1 MYFSGVHIV
10 LFIPCISYVSR
21 MFYISTIFNV
31 YCIFIHFVCLIY
43 FNIFCFI
50 YLFRTVCSRSWVLRV
65 IIGQWKTCAHAIR
78 WTLCSDCVRF
88 DALVCTRSRYENT
101 IVRKDF
107 LPIGYRI
114 GGCRFLITLL
124 GSTEGGGDVI
134 DIGCWNLIDLFSQ
147 NL

>member
-1 MYFSGVHIV
+1 MFTLFCLFPVYLMYHVCFIYLLYLTYIAFLYIFYV
-10 LFIPCISYVSR
+10 L
-21 MFYISTIFNV
+21 YIS
-31 YCIFIHFVCLIY
+31 IY
-43 FNIFCFI
+43 FI
-50 YLFRTVCSRSWVLRV
+50 YLFRTMCSRSWVLRV

-107 LPIGYRI
+107 LPTGYRI

-124 GSTEGGGDVI
+124 GSTEGGGNVI